1 MKTKVKDSK
10 GQIVEVIDN
19 YGVLNTPQA
28 MRDADTGIFFARE
41 LEMKLAKA
49 FEVKYPQFQARSL
62 FPMNTEGGPW
72 VDTIVAEYYNKI
84 GVAEIGTGEETEMPR
99 ADIKG
104 GELRSVVRPIVTSF
118 GYSWL
123 EVQRAMHVGKA
134 LEQRRANAA
143 IHAYEYK
150 LNNIAFFGDEKA
162 GLEGFLTNT
171 DVPNSAA
178 AATGTGSARTFAS
191 KIANP
196 QLIIDDINALMAK
209 PWSDSK
215 MIHFP
220 NTLLMPPDQYRLI
233 SETKASAYT
242 DKTILQSLM
251 ENNIFLK
258 QGGKVLPVNELK
270 GAGTGDSDIMVAFE
284 YNSDNLEMYIPY
296 DLNFFAVQQKGLQF
310 VVPALGMTGGVIWR
324 YPKSANINYGI

>member
-1 MKTKVKDSK
+1 MKIKVKDSK
-10 GQIVEVIDN
+10 GQAVEIIDN
-19 YGVLNTPQA
+19 YGVMNTPQA
-28 MRDADTGIFFARE
+28 MTDTDTGIFFARE
-41 LEMKLAKA
+41 LELKLAKA

-62 FPMNTEGGPW
+62 FPMNMEGGPW

-84 GVAEIGTGEETEMPR
+84 GKAEIGTGEESEMPR
-99 ADIKG
+99 ADVKG

-123 EVQRAMHVGKA
+123 EIQRAMHLGKA

-150 LNNIAFFGDEKA
+150 LNQIAFFGDEDA

-171 DVPNSAA
+171 DVPNSEV
-178 AATGTGSARTFAS
+178 AATGESSGTTFAS
-191 KIANP
+191 KVATP
-196 QLIIDDINALMAK
+196 QRIIDDINALMAK

-220 NTLLMPPDQYRLI
+220 NTLLMPPDQFRLI
-233 SETKASAYT
+233 SETRANAYT
-242 DKTILQSLM
+242 DKTILESLM

-258 QGGKVLPVNELK
+258 NGGKVLPANELK
-270 GAGTGDSDIMVAFE
+270 GAGTGGTDIMVAFE
-284 YNSDNLEMYIPY
+284 YNSDNLELYIPY
-296 DLNFFAVQQKGLQF
+296 DINFFAVQQKGLQF
-310 VVPALGMTGGVIWR
+310 VVPALGMTGGVVWR

>member
-1 MKTKVKDSK
+1 MKTQVKDSK
-10 GQIVEVIDN
+10 GQVVELIDN

-41 LEMKLAKA
+41 LEMRLAQA

-62 FPMNTEGGPW
+62 FPMNNEGGPW
-72 VDTIVAEYYNKI
+72 VDTIVAEYYDKI
-84 GVAEIGTGEETEMPR
+84 GKAEIGTGEETEMPR

-123 EVQRAMHVGKA
+123 EIQRAMHAGKN
-134 LEQRRANAA
+134 LEARRANAA
-143 IHAYEYK
+143 VYSFEYK
-150 LNNIAFFGDEKA
+150 LNRIAFFGDEDA
-162 GLEGFLTNT
+162 NLQGFLTNT
-171 DVPNSAA
+171 DVPNSEVAD
-178 AATGTGSARTFAS
+178 TGTAGATTFAS
-191 KIANP
+191 KLSNP
-196 QLIIDDINALMAK
+196 QLIIDDINAVMAK
-209 PWSDSK
+209 PWADSH

-220 NTLLMPPDQYRLI
+220 NTLLMPPEQYRLI

-258 QGGKVLPVNELK
+258 NGGVIKPVNELV
-270 GAGTGDSDIMVAFE
+270 GAGTGSTDIMVAYE
-284 YNSDNLEMYIPY
+284 NTSENLEMYMPY

-324 YPKSANINYGI
+324 YPKSGNINYGI